1 MIINPSSVKDT
12 IDTCEQLI
20 EYIKLIMIGDLL
32 ELYPEREIYH
42 LTINQIIKPNTI
54 DAIFTIGVCKKEC

>member
-1 MIINPSSVKDT
+1 
-12 IDTCEQLI
+12 
-20 EYIKLIMIGDLL
+20 MIGDLL